1 MILNIFYK
9 QQEMKETFEDENRF
23 GTSGL
28 KTKTVSLATGLN
40 KLNMTRRPSFGRGDE
55 LLNKSDC

>member
-1 MILNIFYK
+1 
-9 QQEMKETFEDENRF
+9 MKETFEDENRF

-40 KLNMTRRPSFGRGDE
+40 KLNVTRRPSFGRGDK